1 MHDTYSPIVRVAPD
15 ELSFIEASAW
25 NDIYGIKSG
34 KSFIRDP
41 KWYANLTEGQD
52 DIIVANEAGHA
63 RFRKI
68 FSPFFSDKS
77 LRQNETVITK
87 NIDLLIEKLH
97 AQIKDT
103 DGAADM
109 IKWYNWTTFDII
121 GDLIYGEPFDCLKN
135 AEYHPW
141 LAVVLQN
148 IRLSSYVALMERYS
162 FLKNPIMSL
171 LPKSL
176 LDKRNMH
183 LAVIREKCA
192 RQAHSKVD
200 HSIAGSLAITN
211 PSLTTREL
219 EANLALMT
227 MAGSETSATTMSAA
241 TYYLATNKIAASTA
255 SAEIRAAFSSESE
268 ISWAAVQRLRYL
280 TAVIKEILRLYPPT
294 PVGLPRRVTSEGEM
308 VMGHLIPKDVRSFKR
323 KSRNLTDD
331 IRLWYM

>member
-1 MHDTYSPIVRVAPD
+1 MHNTYGPIVRVAPD

-52 DIIVANEAGHA
+52 DIIVANEVHHA

-77 LRQNETVITK
+77 LRQNEAVIVK
-87 NIDLLIEKLH
+87 NIDLLIRRLKS
-97 AQIKDT
+97 QIKNT
-103 DGAADM
+103 NEAADM
-109 IKWYNWTTFDII
+109 VKWYNWTTFDII
-121 GDLIYGEPFDCLKN
+121 GDLIYGKSFECLEN
-135 AEYHPW
+135 SEYHPW

-162 FLKNPIMSL
+162 ILKKLIMST

-176 LDKRNMH
+176 LEKRSMH
-183 LAVIREKCA
+183 LEVIREKCG
-192 RQAHSKVD
+192 RLSDSKNPN
-200 HSIAGSLAITN
+200 SIIGSLAGTN
-211 PSLTTREL
+211 PPLTTSEL

-241 TYYLATNKIAASTA
+241 TYYLATNKAAASKV
-255 SAEIRAAFSSESE
+255 SAEITAAFPRESD
-268 ISWAAVQRLRYL
+268 ISWAAVQKLPYL
-280 TAVIKEILRLYPPT
+280 TAVIKETLRLYPPT
-294 PVGLPRRVTSEGEM
+294 PVGLPRRVISNGEM
-308 VMGHLIPKDVRSFKR
+308 VSGHFIPKDVCLSHLKLEIYLMKF
-323 KSRNLTDD
+323 
-331 IRLWYM
+331 RLWYI